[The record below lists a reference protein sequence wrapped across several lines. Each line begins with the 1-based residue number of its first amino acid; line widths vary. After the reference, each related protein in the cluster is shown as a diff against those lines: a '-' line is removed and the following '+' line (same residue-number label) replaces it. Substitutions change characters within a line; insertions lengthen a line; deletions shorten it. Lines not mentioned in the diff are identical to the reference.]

1 MTMRENILTI
11 CFLVVVAINIVV
23 TIRYLM
29 MMRQMNAAL
38 KTFIEANRQFAELL
52 DEQQNDRSR
61 PIAPTD
67 P

>member
-1 MTMRENILTI
+1 MRENILTI

-23 TIRYLM
+23 TVRYLI

-38 KTFIEANRQFAELL
+38 KNFIESNRQFAELL